1 MNRRPLTRDRN
12 FLVFWGTQTFS
23 VLGDSFSVIA
33 FPLLMLE
40 ATGSLVQMGLLTA
53 VMAAGSLLMGL
64 VGGAIVDRFDR
75 RRLLV
80 ACDVARLLLF
90 AAVPVCWAIE
100 PQVWLLFA
108 VAAVASVFGQL
119 FQITYI
125 TAVPNIVGRDRVAEA
140 NSRLQATAALASI
153 GGPALAGLVAAA
165 FGVTAAIAVDAA
177 TFGIS
182 ALGLLAVRLSRVA
195 PTATPADRPGLGRD
209 LRTGF
214 VTGARFLWG
223 HPVLRALT
231 VFLTITT
238 FVTLGM
244 TDVIIYQVRYG
255 LGQGENVV
263 GYVMAAAGVGTC
275 VAAALSAW
283 LRRTLG
289 FGTLWLGA
297 MTLCGVAAAVLA
309 LSQDVLVLGTAVLGF
324 WFGLMLAA
332 VSSMSLRQLITPD
345 ALLGRVTAAFWTIHH
360 SLAPLGAAA
369 LTAAADRFGASGPLL
384 AVAVVYLGVVGVAL
398 FTPIRSRNPE
408 DRPVD
413 QAPG

>member
-1 MNRRPLTRDRN
+1 MNRPPLARDRN

-64 VGGAIVDRFDR
+64 VGGVIVDRFDR
-75 RRLLV
+75 RRLLI

-140 NSRLQATAALASI
+140 NSRLQATASLANI

-165 FGVTAAIAVDAA
+165 LGVTAAIAIDAA

-182 ALGLLAVRLSRVA
+182 ALGLLAVRLTRTA
-195 PTATPADRPGLGRD
+195 PAASDRMGLGRD

-275 VAAALSAW
+275 VAAVMSAW
-283 LRRTLG
+283 LRRKLG
-289 FGTLWLGA
+289 FGVLWLGA
-297 MTLCGVAAAVLA
+297 MTLCGVSAAVLA
-309 LSQDVLVLGTAVLGF
+309 LSQDVLVIGAAVLGF

-332 VSSMSLRQLITPD
+332 VSSMSLRQMVTPD

-369 LTAAADRFGASGPLL
+369 LTAAADRFGASRPLL
-384 AVAVVYLGVVGVAL
+384 AVAVIYLGVVAVAFL
-398 FTPIRSRNPE
+398 TPIRGRNPE
-408 DRPVD
+408 DVPVPP
-413 QAPG
+413 AR

>member
-1 MNRRPLTRDRN
+1 VKQRSLGRDRN
-12 FLVFWGTQTFS
+12 FVVFWGTQTFS

-40 ATGSLVQMGLLTA
+40 ATGSLVQMGLLTS
-53 VMAAGSLLMGL
+53 VMAAGSLSMGL

-75 RRLLV
+75 RRLLI

-100 PQVWLLFA
+100 PQVWLLFV
-108 VAAVASVFGQL
+108 VAGVASVFGQL

-125 TAVPNIVGRDRVAEA
+125 TAVPNIVGRERVAEA
-140 NSRLQATAALASI
+140 NSKLQATASLASI

-182 ALGLLAVRLSRVA
+182 ALGLLAVRLPRVA
-195 PTATPADRPGLGRD
+195 PGAASPVRSGLGRD

-214 VTGARFLWG
+214 VTGARFLWR
-223 HPVLRALT
+223 HPVLRVLT

-238 FVTLGM
+238 FVTFGL
-244 TDVIIYQVRYG
+244 TDVLIYQVRHG
-255 LGQGENVV
+255 LGHSENVV
-263 GYVMAAAGVGTC
+263 GYVMAAAGAGTC
-275 VAAALSAW
+275 VAAVLSAW
-283 LRRTLG
+283 LRRKLG
-289 FGTLWLGA
+289 FGACWLGA
-297 MTLCGVAAAVLA
+297 MALCGAAGAVLA
-309 LSQDVLVLGTAVLGF
+309 LSRDVLVIGAAVFAF

-332 VSSMSLRQLITPD
+332 VCSMSLRQLVTPD
-345 ALLGRVTAAFWTIHH
+345 ALLGRVTAAFWTIHY

-384 AVAVVYLGVVGVAL
+384 AVAVIYLAVVGVAA
-398 FTPIRSRNPE
+398 FTPVRDRSPE
-408 DRPVD
+408 DRPVGAE
-413 QAPG
+413 QG

>member
-1 MNRRPLTRDRN
+1 MNQRPLVRDRN

-23 VLGDSFSVIA
+23 VLGDSFSVVA

-40 ATGSLVQMGLLTA
+40 ATGSLLQMGLLTS
-53 VMAAGSLLMGL
+53 VMAAGSLSMGL

-75 RRLLV
+75 RRLLI

-90 AAVPVCWAIE
+90 AAVPVCWAID
-100 PQVWLLFA
+100 PQVWLLFV
-108 VAAVASVFGQL
+108 VAGVASVFGQL

-125 TAVPNIVGRDRVAEA
+125 TAVPTLVGRERVAEA
-140 NSRLQATAALASI
+140 NGKLQATASLASI

-165 FGVTAAIAVDAA
+165 AGVTAAIAIDAA

-182 ALGLLAVRLSRVA
+182 ALGLVAVRLSRTA
-195 PTATPADRPGLGRD
+195 PAGTVDRAGLGQD

-214 VTGARFLWG
+214 VTGARFLWR
-223 HPVLRALT
+223 HPVLRVLT

-238 FVTLGM
+238 FVTYGM
-244 TDVIIYQVRYG
+244 TDVIIYQVRHG
-255 LGQGENVV
+255 LGQGETVV

-283 LRRTLG
+283 LRRRLG
-289 FGTLWLGA
+289 FGALWLGA
-297 MTLCGVAAAVLA
+297 MTLCGAAAGVLA
-309 LSQDVLVLGTAVLGF
+309 LGQHVLVIGAAVLGF

-332 VSSMSLRQLITPD
+332 VSSMSLRQMVTPD
-345 ALLGRVTAAFWTIHH
+345 ALLGRVTAAFWTIHY

-369 LTAAADRFGASGPLL
+369 LTAAADRFGAARPLL
-384 AVAVVYLGVVGVAL
+384 AVAVVYLGVVGVAF
-398 FTPIRSRNPE
+398 FTPVRSRNPE
-408 DRPVD
+408 GLAV
-413 QAPG
+413 G

>member
-1 MNRRPLTRDRN
+1 MNRRSLARDRN

-40 ATGSLVQMGLLTA
+40 ATGSLVQMGLLTS
-53 VMAAGSLLMGL
+53 VMAVGSLSMGL
-64 VGGAIVDRFDR
+64 VGGAVVDRFDR

-90 AAVPVCWAIE
+90 AAVPVVWVID
-100 PQVWLLFA
+100 PQVWLLFV
-108 VAAVASVFGQL
+108 VAGAASVFGQL

-140 NSRLQATAALASI
+140 NGKLQATASLASI

-165 FGVTAAIAVDAA
+165 FGVTAAIAIDAA

-182 ALGLLAVRLSRVA
+182 ALGLLAVRLTRTA
-195 PTATPADRPGLGRD
+195 PATSDRAGLGRD

-214 VTGARFLWG
+214 MTGARFLWG
-223 HPVLRALT
+223 HPVLRVLT

-238 FVTLGM
+238 FVTLGL
-244 TDVIIYQVRYG
+244 TDVIIYQVRHG
-255 LGQGENVV
+255 LGQSENVV

-275 VAAALSAW
+275 VAATMSAW
-283 LRRTLG
+283 LRRKLG
-289 FGTLWLGA
+289 FGALWLGA
-297 MTLCGVAAAVLA
+297 MTLCGAAAAVLA
-309 LSQDVLVLGTAVLGF
+309 LSQDALVIGAAVLAF

-332 VSSMSLRQLITPD
+332 VSSMSLRQMVTPD

-369 LTAAADRFGASGPLL
+369 LTASAARFGASRPLL
-384 AVAVVYLGVVGVAL
+384 AVAVIYLGVVAVAF
-398 FTPIRSRNPE
+398 FTPIRGRNPE
-408 DRPVD
+408 DVPV
-413 QAPG
+413 PTTG